1 MPQDLPRSSTGT
13 SANAKWLDQLKEI
26 APRVMQTHRCADEQ
40 ARRRSGE
47 GDPPRS
53 VPVGLATR
61 GIPSARCAL
70 RAATRP
76 SRHQATA
83 SPSRSRRTRR
93 VRPVS
98 VTQSVV
104 PSLKAQGGD
113 EPSLH
118 PNAGEIDRAITA
130 FARSDNGGLIVTSSG
145 LANGECSSRS
155 DHWRLRRAPTA
166 AVYRN
171 RAFATAGGLILYGAD
186 SIEPHRLAA
195 AYLDAFSRARGQ
207 RAFVCRRRQDTSS
220 HQSQDRES
228 ARPRCAAAIAEPPD
242 PLAHLL

>member
-1 MPQDLPRSSTGT
+1 
-13 SANAKWLDQLKEI
+13 
-26 APRVMQTHRCADEQ
+26 
-40 ARRRSGE
+40 
-47 GDPPRS
+47 
-53 VPVGLATR
+53 
-61 GIPSARCAL
+61 
-70 RAATRP
+70 
-76 SRHQATA
+76 
-83 SPSRSRRTRR
+83 
-93 VRPVS
+93 
-98 VTQSVV
+98 VV

-171 RAFATAGGLILYGAD
+171 RAFATAGGLISYGAD
-186 SIEPHRLAA
+186 SIEPHRLAV

-207 RAFVCRRRQDTSS
+207 RASCAGADKTRVVINLKT
-220 HQSQDRES
+220 
-228 ARPRCAAAIAEPPD
+228 AKALGLAVPPRIAEPPTRSRIYFRLRTD
-242 PLAHLL
+242 LIVHDFAISRARLSVANYLA

>member
-1 MPQDLPRSSTGT
+1 
-13 SANAKWLDQLKEI
+13 
-26 APRVMQTHRCADEQ
+26 MQTSDPVAAGFV
-40 ARRRSGE
+40 ARLARPGGNATGFTQIE
-47 GDPPRS
+47 YGDQRKCKM
-53 VPVGLATR
+53 VGAAQR
-61 GIPSARCAL
+61 D
-70 RAATRP
+70 RAARD
-76 SRHQATA
+76 ANA

-98 VTQSVV
+98 VAQSVV

-220 HQSQDRES
+220 HQPQDRES